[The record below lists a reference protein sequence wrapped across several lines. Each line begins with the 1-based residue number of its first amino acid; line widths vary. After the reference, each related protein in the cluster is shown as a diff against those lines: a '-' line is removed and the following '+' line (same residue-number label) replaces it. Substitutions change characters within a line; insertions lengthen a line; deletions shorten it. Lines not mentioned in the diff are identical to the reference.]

1 MVEEA
6 LKAANNSNLDLLKKL
21 TTVLEKPYQDQ
32 NNTSDYQSP
41 SPQDGKKYQTF
52 CGT

>member
-6 LKAANNSNLDLLKKL
+6 LKAANNSNLDLFKKL
-21 TTVLEKPYQDQ
+21 TTVLEKPYQDK

-41 SPQDGKKYQTF
+41 SPQDDKKYQTF